1 MYDTFIHRNN
11 NVRQRSFSAL
21 LSHQPPMELRFRPY
35 LQATTDLSFRVG
47 RHDKV
52 FRARSH
58 AGLDGVNHAET
69 KFVQR
74 ARRLG
79 VQGSTER
86 RGGPLHSRSG
96 AAQRFCRKSPGLRVE
111 IEPGR
116 YLMAASLVTML
127 PVVVLFFFAQR
138 LFIEGITLTGVRA
151 EIRDRRS
158 EIGDW
163 RLEIGDWV
171 CGRTEFW
178 RSLVCGLRSAV
189 SLPTTNH
196 PSSA

>member
-1 MYDTFIHRNN
+1 
-11 NVRQRSFSAL
+11 
-21 LSHQPPMELRFRPY
+21 MELRFRPY

-163 RLEIGDWV
+163 RLETGDWRLGLWKNGV
-171 CGRTEFW
+171 LAVSGLW
-178 RSLVCGLRSAV
+178 SPVCGLTSDHKSPVLRVGLRSHA
-189 SLPTTNH
+189 PMRG
-196 PSSA
+196 PFRQ